1 MDDGTIAMSH
11 NSESNWNNEDE
22 GLDALLQD
30 ESNLDAWDLDDD
42 LDQDL
47 VEETVTPTDK
57 ASSKNPSLTSTKI
70 PFQSTPARISGVNR
84 EVSAVPLV
92 AQNGVKAI
100 PEGSRSLSP
109 SPSPTSTP
117 AQNALER
124 LLKEEPE
131 SVKAKV
137 WELISEYDLTSDDP
151 AFTLMTATGRLQVLL
166 KDSPVELKA
175 MFEQWQA
182 ELYAAI
188 AQYREGL
195 KKYEQTAVKA
205 QQTAIA
211 HSVHTLLRKTAI
223 DQFMHQLSA
232 ASTILAGTLLVA
244 AAVIGGGVGW
254 AIAHQQQNQLD
265 PTQLDPQGKRQLT
278 LEQAN
283 RLQWAVTPE
292 GKLAQNLTQWNKD
305 LLERDWRGQFACEQ
319 QAQKLGVTL
328 KLGNQQAKSGFCV
341 LWVKP
346 PQSYLGK

>member
-1 MDDGTIAMSH
+1 MSH
-11 NSESNWNNEDE
+11 SPKFDGSSEDE

-30 ESNLDAWDLDDD
+30 QSDLDAWDLDND
-42 LDQDL
+42 LDEDL
-47 VEETVTPTDK
+47 DDIDEDLLEETITPTDK
-57 ASSKNPSLTSTKI
+57 ISPKNSSPTSTNVSS
-70 PFQSTPARISGVNR
+70 QSTLIKVSRVNR
-84 EVSAVPLV
+84 DVSAVPLV
-92 AQNGVKAI
+92 TQNGVKAI
-100 PEGSRSLSP
+100 PRSSR
-109 SPSPTSTP
+109 SPTSTP

-188 AQYREGL
+188 AHYREGL
-195 KKYEQTAVKA
+195 KQYEQTAVKA

-232 ASTILAGTLLVA
+232 ASTILAGALLVA
-244 AAVIGGGVGW
+244 AAMIGGGVGW
-254 AIAHQQQNQLD
+254 ALSTQQQNQLD

-292 GKLAQNLTQWNKD
+292 GKLAQNLTEWNKD

-319 QAQKLGVTL
+319 QARKLGVTL
-328 KLGNQQAKSGFCV
+328 KLGNQQAQSGFCV

-346 PQSYLGK
+346 PQDSLAK

>member
-1 MDDGTIAMSH
+1 MSH
-11 NSESNWNNEDE
+11 NSKFDRNSEDE
-22 GLDALLQD
+22 GLDELLQD
-30 ESNLDAWDLDDD
+30 ESDLDAWDLDDD
-42 LDQDL
+42 IDEDL
-47 VEETVTPTDK
+47 LEETITPTDK
-57 ASSKNPSLTSTKI
+57 TSPKNSSPTSTNVSS
-70 PFQSTPARISGVNR
+70 QSTLIKVPGVNR
-84 EVSAVPLV
+84 DVNAVPLV
-92 AQNGVKAI
+92 TQNGVQVN
-100 PEGSRSLSP
+100 PSVSR
-109 SPSPTSTP
+109 SPTSTP
-117 AQNALER
+117 ARNALER

-188 AQYREGL
+188 AQYRKGL
-195 KKYEQTAVKA
+195 KQYEQTAVKA

-254 AIAHQQQNQLD
+254 AIANQQQNQLD

>member
-1 MDDGTIAMSH
+1 MDAKARTMSH
-11 NSESNWNNEDE
+11 SSTRNHEDE
-22 GLDALLQD
+22 GLDMLLQD
-30 ESNLDAWDLDDD
+30 ENELDAWDLEDEFDED
-42 LDQDL
+42 LL
-47 VEETVTPTDK
+47 EET
-57 ASSKNPSLTSTKI
+57 I
-70 PFQSTPARISGVNR
+70 TPAKEPPKNTSVNASARPISTIATGV
-84 EVSAVPLV
+84 S
-92 AQNGVKAI
+92 QSIAI
-100 PEGSRSLSP
+100 PLLAQHEAKTASRKQVSP
-109 SPSPTSTP
+109 STH
-117 AQNALER
+117 NALAR

-137 WELISEYDLTSDDP
+137 WELISEYDLDSDDP

-166 KDSPVELKA
+166 KDSPAELKA

-182 ELYAAI
+182 DLYGAI

-195 KKYEQTAVKA
+195 KQYEQTAVKA

-244 AAVIGGGVGW
+244 AAAIGGGVGW
-254 AIAHQQQNQLD
+254 AIAQQQQNQLD
-265 PTQLDPQGKRQLT
+265 PTRLDPQGKRQLT

-283 RLQWAVTPE
+283 RLQWAASPE

-305 LLERDWRGQFACEQ
+305 LLDRDWRGQFACEQ
-319 QAQKLGVTL
+319 QARKLGMTL
-328 KLGNQQAKSGFCV
+328 KLGTRQAKSGFCV

-346 PQSYLGK
+346 PQDSLAK

>member
-1 MDDGTIAMSH
+1 MDDGTIEMSH
-11 NSESNWNNEDE
+11 NSEPDWNSEDE

-30 ESNLDAWDLDDD
+30 ESDLDAWNLDDD
-42 LDQDL
+42 LDEDL
-47 VEETVTPTDK
+47 VEESITPTDK
-57 ASSKNPSLTSTKI
+57 ASPKNSLLTSTNVSSQSTLTPGFRLNREVGAI
-70 PFQSTPARISGVNR
+70 PLVTQNVVKATPPGSRSPNSTPAR
-84 EVSAVPLV
+84 
-92 AQNGVKAI
+92 
-100 PEGSRSLSP
+100 
-109 SPSPTSTP
+109 
-117 AQNALER
+117 NALER

-175 MFEQWQA
+175 MFEQWQT
-182 ELYAAI
+182 ELYAEI

-195 KKYEQTAVKA
+195 KQYEQTAVKA

-244 AAVIGGGVGW
+244 TAVIGGGVGW
-254 AIAHQQQNQLD
+254 AIANQQQNQLD
-265 PTQLDPQGKRQLT
+265 PTQLDPQGNRQLT

-283 RLQWAVTPE
+283 RLQWAASPK
-292 GKLAQNLTQWNKD
+292 GKLAQNLMEWNKD

-319 QAQKLGVTL
+319 QVRKLGVTL
-328 KLGNQQAKSGFCV
+328 KLGNRQAKSGFCV
-341 LWVKP
+341 LWVKL
-346 PQSYLGK
+346 PQDNLGK

>member
-1 MDDGTIAMSH
+1 MDDGTIVMSH
-11 NSESNWNNEDE
+11 NSESNWNSEDE

-30 ESNLDAWDLDDD
+30 ESDLDAWNLDDD
-42 LDQDL
+42 LDEDL
-47 VEETVTPTDK
+47 VEETITPTDK
-57 ASSKNPSLTSTKI
+57 ASLKNSLPISTNVSS
-70 PFQSTPARISGVNR
+70 QSTPARISGVNR
-84 EVSAVPLV
+84 DVSAVPLV
-92 AQNGVKAI
+92 TQNGVKAI
-100 PEGSRSLSP
+100 PLGSCSLSP
-109 SPSPTSTP
+109 SPTL
-117 AQNALER
+117 ALARNALER

-188 AQYREGL
+188 SQYREGL
-195 KKYEQTAVKA
+195 KQYEQTAVKA

-244 AAVIGGGVGW
+244 AAVIGGSVGW
-254 AIAHQQQNQLD
+254 AIANQHQNQLD

-283 RLQWAVTPE
+283 RLQWAVSPE
-292 GKLAQNLTQWNKD
+292 GKLAQNLTEWNKD
-305 LLERDWRGQFACEQ
+305 LLERDWRGQLACEQ
-319 QAQKLGVTL
+319 QARKLGVTL

-346 PQSYLGK
+346 PQDNLAR

>member
-1 MDDGTIAMSH
+1 MSH
-11 NSESNWNNEDE
+11 SPKFDRNSEDE
-22 GLDALLQD
+22 GLDELLQD
-30 ESNLDAWDLDDD
+30 ESDLDAWDLDDD
-42 LDQDL
+42 IDEDLDDIDEDL
-47 VEETVTPTDK
+47 LEETITPTDK
-57 ASSKNPSLTSTKI
+57 ASSKNLLLTSTNVSSKSI
-70 PFQSTPARISGVNR
+70 PARISDVNR
-84 EVSAVPLV
+84 EFGDVPLV
-92 AQNGVKAI
+92 TQNGLKAI
-100 PEGSRSLSP
+100 PLIPR
-109 SPSPTSTP
+109 SPTLTP

-195 KKYEQTAVKA
+195 KQYEQTAVKA

-244 AAVIGGGVGW
+244 AAVIGGGMGW
-254 AIAHQQQNQLD
+254 AISTQQQNQLD

-346 PQSYLGK
+346 PQDNLGK

>member
-1 MDDGTIAMSH
+1 MSH
-11 NSESNWNNEDE
+11 NSKSDWNSEDE
-22 GLDALLQD
+22 GLDALFQE
-30 ESNLDAWDLDDD
+30 ESDLDAWNLDDD
-42 LDQDL
+42 LDEDL
-47 VEETVTPTDK
+47 VEESITPTDK
-57 ASSKNPSLTSTKI
+57 ASPKNSLLISTNVSS
-70 PFQSTPARISGVNR
+70 QSNSTPGFRVSR
-84 EVSAVPLV
+84 EVGAVPLV
-92 AQNGVKAI
+92 TQNVVKANPPI
-100 PEGSRSLSP
+100 PH
-109 SPSPTSTP
+109 SPTSTP
-117 AQNALER
+117 ARNALER

-166 KDSPVELKA
+166 KDSPMELKA

-182 ELYAAI
+182 ELYAEI

-195 KKYEQTAVKA
+195 KQYEQTAVKA

-223 DQFMHQLSA
+223 DQFMHQMSA

-254 AIAHQQQNQLD
+254 AIANQQSQLD

-283 RLQWAVTPE
+283 RLQWAVSPE
-292 GKLAQNLTQWNKD
+292 GKLAQNLMEWNND

-319 QAQKLGVTL
+319 QVRKLGVTL
-328 KLGNQQAKSGFCV
+328 KLGNRQAKSGFCV
-341 LWVKP
+341 LWVKL
-346 PQSYLGK
+346 PQDNLGK

>member
-1 MDDGTIAMSH
+1 MSH
-11 NSESNWNNEDE
+11 SPKFDRNSEDE
-22 GLDALLQD
+22 GLDELLQD
-30 ESNLDAWDLDDD
+30 ESDLDAWDLDDD
-42 LDQDL
+42 IDEDL
-47 VEETVTPTDK
+47 LEETITPTDK
-57 ASSKNPSLTSTKI
+57 TSPKNSSPTSTNVSS
-70 PFQSTPARISGVNR
+70 QSTLIRVSGVNR
-84 EVSAVPLV
+84 DVSAVPLV
-92 AQNGVKAI
+92 TQNGVQVN
-100 PEGSRSLSP
+100 PSVSR
-109 SPSPTSTP
+109 SPTSTP
-117 AQNALER
+117 ARNALER

-195 KKYEQTAVKA
+195 KQYEQTAVKA

-244 AAVIGGGVGW
+244 AAVIGGGMGW
-254 AIAHQQQNQLD
+254 AISTQQQNQLD

-346 PQSYLGK
+346 PQDNLGK

>member
-1 MDDGTIAMSH
+1 MDNGTIAMPHSPKFDR
-11 NSESNWNNEDE
+11 NSEDE

-30 ESNLDAWDLDDD
+30 ESDLDTWNLDDNLDE
-42 LDQDL
+42 DL
-47 VEETVTPTDK
+47 VEETITPTDK
-57 ASSKNPSLTSTKI
+57 ASSKNTSLTSTNVSSKLA
-70 PFQSTPARISGVNR
+70 PVKVSGVNR

-92 AQNGVKAI
+92 TQNVVKAN
-100 PEGSRSLSP
+100 SP
-109 SPSPTSTP
+109 VPRSPTSAP

-166 KDSPVELKA
+166 KDSPLELKA

-188 AQYREGL
+188 AHYREGL
-195 KKYEQTAVKA
+195 KQYEQTAVKA
-205 QQTAIA
+205 QQTAIS

-223 DQFMHQLSA
+223 DQFMHQVSA

-254 AIAHQQQNQLD
+254 AIANQQQNQLN

-283 RLQWAVTPE
+283 RLQWAVSPE

-341 LWVKP
+341 LWVKS
-346 PQSYLGK
+346 PQANLAK

>member
-1 MDDGTIAMSH
+1 M
-11 NSESNWNNEDE
+11 
-22 GLDALLQD
+22 
-30 ESNLDAWDLDDD
+30 
-42 LDQDL
+42 
-47 VEETVTPTDK
+47 VT
-57 ASSKNPSLTSTKI
+57 
-70 PFQSTPARISGVNR
+70 
-84 EVSAVPLV
+84 
-92 AQNGVKAI
+92 QNVVKAA
-100 PEGSRSLSP
+100 PPVSR
-109 SPSPTSTP
+109 SPTSTS

-195 KKYEQTAVKA
+195 KQYEQTAVKA

-232 ASTILAGTLLVA
+232 ASTILAGTLLLLA
-244 AAVIGGGVGW
+244 ATLGGGLGW
-254 AIAHQQQNQLD
+254 SYAQSQQSQVTQD
-265 PTQLDPQGKRQLT
+265 PSGKRQLT
-278 LEQAN
+278 LDEATTLKWAIGKEGRLARNLMEWNRDLLTRNWQGRFECEEQAK
-283 RLQWAVTPE
+283 Q
-292 GKLAQNLTQWNKD
+292 
-305 LLERDWRGQFACEQ
+305 
-319 QAQKLGVTL
+319 LGVTL
-328 KLGNQQAKSGFCV
+328 KLGEKKAQSGFCT
-341 LWVKP
+341 LWVSPSEKHRF
-346 PQSYLGK
+346 SN

>member
-11 NSESNWNNEDE
+11 NSESNWNSEDE
-22 GLDALLQD
+22 GLDALFQD
-30 ESNLDAWDLDDD
+30 ESNLDTCDLDDD
-42 LDQDL
+42 LDEDL
-47 VEETVTPTDK
+47 LEETITPTDK
-57 ASSKNPSLTSTKI
+57 ASSKEPSLTSTNVLSKST
-70 PFQSTPARISGVNR
+70 STPGFRESR

-92 AQNGVKAI
+92 TQNGVKAT
-100 PEGSRSLSP
+100 PPGSRSL
-109 SPSPTSTP
+109 TSTP
-117 AQNALER
+117 ARSALER

-195 KKYEQTAVKA
+195 KQYEQTAVKA

-254 AIAHQQQNQLD
+254 AISTQQQNQLD
-265 PTQLDPQGKRQLT
+265 PTQLDPQGNRQLT

-283 RLQWAVTPE
+283 RLQWAVSPE
-292 GKLAQNLTQWNKD
+292 GKLAQNLTEWNKD

-319 QAQKLGVTL
+319 QAQKLGVRL

-346 PQSYLGK
+346 PQDNLPR

>member
-1 MDDGTIAMSH
+1 MSH
-11 NSESNWNNEDE
+11 SSGFDENNEDE
-22 GLDALLQD
+22 GLNALLQD
-30 ESNLDAWDLDDD
+30 ESNLDTWDLDDEFDED
-42 LDQDL
+42 LM
-47 VEETVTPTDK
+47 EETITLTDK
-57 ASSKNPSLTSTKI
+57 ASLKNSSLTSTNVSS
-70 PFQSTPARISGVNR
+70 QSMPVRVFGVNR

-92 AQNGVKAI
+92 TQNGVQAI
-100 PEGSRSLSP
+100 PPGSRSF

-117 AQNALER
+117 ARNALER

-195 KKYEQTAVKA
+195 KQYEQTAVKA

-244 AAVIGGGVGW
+244 AAVIGGGMGW
-254 AIAHQQQNQLD
+254 AISTQQQNQLD

-341 LWVKP
+341 LWVKS
-346 PQSYLGK
+346 PQANLAK

>member
-1 MDDGTIAMSH
+1 MDNGTIAMSH
-11 NSESNWNNEDE
+11 NSESDWNSEDE

-42 LDQDL
+42 LDEDL
-47 VEETVTPTDK
+47 VEETITPTDK
-57 ASSKNPSLTSTKI
+57 ASSKNPSLTSTNVLSKST
-70 PFQSTPARISGVNR
+70 STPGFRESR

-92 AQNGVKAI
+92 TQNGVKAI
-100 PEGSRSLSP
+100 PPGSRSL

-188 AQYREGL
+188 AHYREGL
-195 KKYEQTAVKA
+195 KQYEQTAVKA

-244 AAVIGGGVGW
+244 AAVMGGSVGW
-254 AIAHQQQNQLD
+254 AIANQQQNQLD

-283 RLQWAVTPE
+283 RLQWAVSPK
-292 GKLAQNLTQWNKD
+292 GKLAQNLMEWNKD

-319 QAQKLGVTL
+319 QARKLGVTL

-346 PQSYLGK
+346 PENYLPP